1 MDLIESSE
9 LFVVLP
15 RYDKTGSGSISSYE
29 VKEMMVALGY
39 QAEEKYLTGLLELF
53 GARSSASANSDRLLQ
68 ATRSLC
74 RIGRVRR
81 AIRQGRL
88 ECGGV

>member
-1 MDLIESSE
+1 M
-9 LFVVLP
+9 VLP

-53 GARSSASANSDRLLQ
+53 GARSSASGASLRCVVAGGDNIRAPCEVHDQNVKMRSPSDDR
-68 ATRSLC
+68 
-74 RIGRVRR
+74 
-81 AIRQGRL
+81 
-88 ECGGV
+88 